1 MNNPRTI
8 AVLTTGRQDYGI
20 LRSTLL
26 LLREH
31 SVLRPLLWVG
41 GMHLQERF
49 GRSVDLIRR
58 DGFDIVRE
66 FPFVGEPPDPSRDVA
81 RAVAQV
87 AAALE
92 VDRCDAML
100 LVGDRAETLAAAF
113 AATIALVP
121 IIHLHGG
128 EESEGA
134 IDNAMRHAITKLSH
148 LHLVSHEVHARRVR
162 QMGEDPRTVV
172 VVGAPGLD
180 NMYRSDLPTRCVLE
194 RELGCSLTPP
204 IVVVTL
210 HPTTLG
216 GDPRSEVEAVAGA
229 MEAVPAAYIVTQ
241 ANADTGGA
249 VIRDY
254 WRQWVH
260 GRHNVVLADGL
271 GEARY
276 WGLLRLAS
284 AVLGNSSS
292 GLAEAPAVGV
302 PAVNVGDR
310 QRGRLRG
317 TGVSDV
323 PAESQPIAAAL
334 RQAITL
340 SETKQTAWIQAPYPP
355 GPAAPRIVEAI
366 ASWQP
371 SLPPRK
377 RFHEVP

>member
-1 MNNPRTI
+1 LNSARTI

-26 LLREH
+26 LLRDH
-31 SVLRPLLWVG
+31 PAFRLLLWVG

-49 GRSVDLIRR
+49 GRSADLIRR
-58 DGFDIVRE
+58 DGFDIARE
-66 FPFVGEPPDPSRDVA
+66 LPFVGEPPDPSRDA
-81 RAVAQV
+81 SCALEQV
-87 AAALE
+87 ATALAE
-92 VDRCDAML
+92 DRCDALL

-113 AATIALVP
+113 AATIAALP
-121 IIHLHGG
+121 IIHVHGG

-162 QMGEDPRTVV
+162 QMGEDPLTVV

-180 NMYRSDLPTRCVLE
+180 NLYRTDLPTRCVLE
-194 RELGCSLTPP
+194 RELGCALTPP
-204 IVVVTL
+204 VVVVTL

-241 ANADTGGA
+241 ANADAGGT
-249 VIRDY
+249 VIRDF
-254 WRQWVH
+254 WRQWVT
-260 GRHNVVLADGL
+260 GRRNVVLADGL

-276 WGLLRLAS
+276 WGLLGLAS

-292 GLAEAPAVGV
+292 GLAEAPAAGV
-302 PAVNVGDR
+302 PAINVGDR
-310 QRGRLRG
+310 QLGRLRG
-317 TGVSDV
+317 TGVCDV
-323 PAESQPIAAAL
+323 PAEPEPIAAAL
-334 RQAITL
+334 RRAITL
-340 SETKQTAWIQAPYPP
+340 SQTRQTAGIHAPYPS

-366 ASWQP
+366 AAWHPP
-371 SLPPRK
+371 SPPRK
-377 RFHEVP
+377 RFHAVA

>member
-1 MNNPRTI
+1 MSSARAI

-26 LLREH
+26 LLQH
-31 SVLRPLLWVG
+31 HPTLRPVVWAG

-49 GRSVDLIRR
+49 GRAVEFIRR
-58 DGFDIVRE
+58 DGFQIARE
-66 FPFVGEPPDPSRDVA
+66 LSFVGEPPDPSLDAA
-81 RAVAQV
+81 RALEQV
-87 AAALE
+87 AGALAR
-92 VDRCDAML
+92 DRCDALL
-100 LVGDRAETLAAAF
+100 LVGDRAETLAAAV
-113 AATIALVP
+113 AATIATVP
-121 IIHLHGG
+121 IIHLSGG

-162 QMGEDPRTVV
+162 QMGEDPSTVV

-180 NMYRSDLPTRCVLE
+180 NLYRTDLPTRCVLE

-204 IVVVTL
+204 VVLVTL

-229 MEAVPAAYIVTQ
+229 METVPATYIVTQ
-241 ANADTGGA
+241 ANADAGGV
-249 VIRDY
+249 VIQDY
-254 WRQWVH
+254 WRQWAR
-260 GRHNVVLADGL
+260 GRKQVVLVDGL

-292 GLAEAPAVGV
+292 GLAEAPAAGV
-302 PAVNVGDR
+302 PVVNVGDR

-317 TGVSDV
+317 MGISDV
-323 PAESQPIAAAL
+323 TAETGAIAAAL
-334 RQAITL
+334 GQAIRVAL
-340 SETKQTAWIQAPYPP
+340 EGKTAGTHAPYPS
-355 GPAAPRIVEAI
+355 GPAAPRIVAAI
-366 ASWQP
+366 ANWYP
-371 SLPPRK
+371 PGPPRK
-377 RFHEVP
+377 RFHEVQ

>member
-1 MNNPRTI
+1 
-8 AVLTTGRQDYGI
+8 
-20 LRSTLL
+20 
-26 LLREH
+26 
-31 SVLRPLLWVG
+31 
-41 GMHLQERF
+41 MHLQERF
-49 GRSVDLIRR
+49 GRSVDHIRR
-58 DGFDIVRE
+58 DGFEIARE
-66 FPFVGEPPDPSRDVA
+66 LPFVGEPPHPGRDA
-81 RAVAQV
+81 AGALDQV

-92 VDRCDAML
+92 RDRCDAML

-194 RELGCSLTPP
+194 RELACSLTPP

-229 MEAVPAAYIVTQ
+229 MEAVPPAHILTP
-241 ANADTGGA
+241 ANGHTRGG

-254 WRQWVH
+254 WRQVVH
-260 GRHNVVLADGL
+260 RRPQAGPPDG
-271 GEARY
+271 
-276 WGLLRLAS
+276 
-284 AVLGNSSS
+284 
-292 GLAEAPAVGV
+292 
-302 PAVNVGDR
+302 
-310 QRGRLRG
+310 
-317 TGVSDV
+317 
-323 PAESQPIAAAL
+323 
-334 RQAITL
+334 
-340 SETKQTAWIQAPYPP
+340 
-355 GPAAPRIVEAI
+355 
-366 ASWQP
+366 
-371 SLPPRK
+371 
-377 RFHEVP
+377 

>member
-1 MNNPRTI
+1 
-8 AVLTTGRQDYGI
+8 
-20 LRSTLL
+20 
-26 LLREH
+26 
-31 SVLRPLLWVG
+31 
-41 GMHLQERF
+41 LQERF

-194 RELGCSLTPP
+194 RELACSLTPP

-254 WRQWVH
+254 WRQWIH

>member
-1 MNNPRTI
+1 LTNARTI
-8 AVLTTGRQDYGI
+8 VVLTTGRQDYGI

-26 LLREH
+26 LLH
-31 SVLRPLLWVG
+31 QHPTLRPLLWAG

-58 DGFDIVRE
+58 DGFEIARE
-66 FPFVGEPPDPSRDVA
+66 LPFVGEPPDPSSDAA
-81 RAVAQV
+81 RALEQV

-92 VDRCDAML
+92 RDRCDGLL

-113 AATIALVP
+113 AATMATVP
-121 IIHLHGG
+121 IIHLSGG

-134 IDNAMRHAITKLSH
+134 IDNVMRHAITKLSH

-162 QMGEDPRTVV
+162 QMGEDPSAVV

-180 NMYRSDLPTRCVLE
+180 NLDRTDLPARCVLE
-194 RELGCSLTPP
+194 QELGCALRPP
-204 IVVVTL
+204 VVVVTL

-229 MEAVPAAYIVTQ
+229 MEAVPATYIVTQ
-241 ANADTGGA
+241 ANADAGGA
-249 VIRDY
+249 VIQDY
-254 WRQWVH
+254 WRQWAL
-260 GRHNVVLADGL
+260 GRQNVVLVDGL

-292 GLAEAPAVGV
+292 GLAEAPAAGV
-302 PAVNVGDR
+302 PVVNVGDR

-317 TGVSDV
+317 TGISDV
-323 PAESQPIAAAL
+323 PAESGAIATAL
-334 RQAITL
+334 GQAIRL
-340 SETKQTAWIQAPYPP
+340 ALEGKTAGTHAPYPS
-355 GPAAPRIVEAI
+355 GPAGPRIVAAI
-366 ASWQP
+366 ANWHP
-371 SLPPRK
+371 PRPPRK
-377 RFHEVP
+377 PFHEVQ